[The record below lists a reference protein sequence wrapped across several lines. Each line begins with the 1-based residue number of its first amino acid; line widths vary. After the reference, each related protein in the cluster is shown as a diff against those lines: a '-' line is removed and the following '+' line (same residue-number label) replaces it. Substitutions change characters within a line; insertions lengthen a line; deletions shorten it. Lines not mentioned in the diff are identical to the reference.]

1 MLYFY
6 KQMSLRYELRQD
18 NHLPEYQYIIHQGKS
33 IDQGYLC
40 SASTLCLRQTV
51 QEKGSAAQSEVDFF
65 DQMDWIETLTDKERL
80 AKRFFTTWTVSSWH
94 HSKVSILVTS
104 R

>member
-51 QEKGSAAQSEVDFF
+51 QEKGSAAQRFPSAISTPLTKLSSSLQETSKITYWMTEALVLFF
-65 DQMDWIETLTDKERL
+65 NAL
-80 AKRFFTTWTVSSWH
+80 A
-94 HSKVSILVTS
+94 LLE
-104 R
+104 